1 VLEWCHNPNSP
12 HDERCDCRAS
22 RGAECRKVRM
32 VSVRGGCYFQAQG
45 GLTVS
50 AHSPTLDRV
59 YPSEAFRYVGFRI
72 VRSVP

>member
-1 VLEWCHNPNSP
+1 
-12 HDERCDCRAS
+12 
-22 RGAECRKVRM
+22 M